1 MLIEIKNDVYFILSR
16 LKEIDENYQIF
27 YNTRRKVFEV
37 HNKAQIGDSYSL
49 TVPYSVLDSRLIEL
63 VRKTRVENSKK
74 LFEEI
79 DKQNEQIENKNKK
92 EIVKYAENIF
102 KKL

>member
-37 HNKAQIGDSYSL
+37 HNKAQIGGSYSL
-49 TVPYSVLDSRLIEL
+49 TVPYGVLDSRLIEL